1 MIEQFTEIDKLKK
14 IITLNSL
21 LNRTNELNELLNI
34 ILSETEKIFNVDGT
48 SILLEDKTSGQLYF
62 YFATGV
68 KKEILKTIKMR
79 SGEGICGHVF
89 ETGRMLLEN
98 NPSKNPLFSNKVDKM
113 SSFKTRNLLCLPL
126 IQGNKIIG
134 VMELVNKKSSNFSN
148 DDAEFLSAIATQ
160 ISLALERA
168 RLHEEKIRSERLA
181 TIGETV
187 AGLSHCIKNILN
199 GLKGGAYIINKN
211 LLSDDLGKIN
221 TGWNIVQKNIGK
233 ITSLTLDMLQY
244 SKNREPEYKIVR
256 INELITDVTDLLN
269 ERFTHKDIQLNLQ
282 FDENLSEVEIDSN
295 GIFRCLLNLVSNS
308 VDAFDS
314 TDTNKITIKTE
325 SDNDNFNIYI
335 EDNGSGIS
343 EDNLK
348 KLFSIFFSTKG
359 SKGTGLGLLVTKKI
373 IEEHD
378 GTLIVESE
386 ENVNTT
392 ILIKLPKKRR
402 NNGTK
407 SNTYN

>member
-282 FDENLSEVEIDSN
+282 FDENLSEVEIDSK